1 MAPKTGHFI
10 GRSAEIAALDA
21 LLNAIEAGEPAAL
34 VLTGEPGIGKTRLL
48 AELGAR
54 ADARGQLVL
63 SGSASELEND
73 LPFSAFV
80 DALDEYLR
88 GLDPEQLASLD
99 DDVRTELA
107 QVFPSLTA
115 LGTAQAVA
123 LQHERYRS
131 HRAVRA
137 LLEELASAQPL
148 VLALDDLHWADSASL
163 ELFGALLRR
172 PPAGVLLATTVRP
185 HQVPERLAAALSRAE
200 RDSMLTRVELG
211 PLTVEEAESLVG
223 DAAGA
228 LYGESGGNPFYLEQL
243 ARAIRAGGR
252 RGRGFPGRDTS
263 PRLGRRGPHR
273 GADAALAPAR
283 LALEGAAV
291 AGDPFEPELA
301 AAAAELPETS
311 VMDAL
316 DELLRVDLVRPT
328 DVPRRFRF
336 RHPLVRRA
344 VYEATPAGWRLG
356 AHERCAAEL
365 AARGAPTAARAHHVE
380 RFAREG
386 DLEAVAVLREAG
398 DAAVRLAPGSA
409 AHWFANALRLLPPAA
424 TVDERLELLL
434 ARAGALTAAGR
445 FADSHEVLLQAV
457 ALAPGDARVERTCAA
472 AESLLGRME
481 EAGTRL
487 ETTLAALPDPGS
499 AEAVGLLVDL
509 GVNQFWRT
517 RFEEMLPTAVRTVQA
532 AKRLENQG
540 LLAASLALQSIAQ
553 ATTGAGADA
562 EASVSEAS
570 AIYDSL
576 ADDELARHLEAGAW
590 VSGAELYLDR
600 YVQADGHAARA
611 LALCRSTGQGE
622 YVLVLV
628 EILGGVWRTRGK
640 LAEAAELLDGGVEAA
655 RLLGNTHALVWNLT
669 GRSSVAL
676 PMGDVELALATA
688 QEAFDLCEDADS
700 DFHSSEAA
708 VELARALLE
717 TGRPGPAL
725 DLLLDHAGDDELAL
739 IAGTARAHAL
749 ELLTRCRLALGDHA
763 GAEQAAASAKAWAA
777 EVRLPL
783 AAAWAARATAEVE
796 LSAGDPTRAASRFER
811 LCFWIL

>member
-1 MAPKTGHFI
+1 MLA
-10 GRSAEIAALDA
+10 
-21 LLNAIEAGEPAAL
+21 
-34 VLTGEPGIGKTRLL
+34 RL
-48 AELGAR
+48 
-54 ADARGQLVL
+54 
-63 SGSASELEND
+63 
-73 LPFSAFV
+73 
-80 DALDEYLR
+80 
-88 GLDPEQLASLD
+88 
-99 DDVRTELA
+99 
-107 QVFPSLTA
+107 
-115 LGTAQAVA
+115 
-123 LQHERYRS
+123 
-131 HRAVRA
+131 
-137 LLEELASAQPL
+137 
-148 VLALDDLHWADSASL
+148 
-163 ELFGALLRR
+163 
-172 PPAGVLLATTVRP
+172 
-185 HQVPERLAAALSRAE
+185 
-200 RDSMLTRVELG
+200 ELG

-228 LYGESGGNPFYLEQL
+228 LYSESGGNPFYLEQL
-243 ARAIRAGGR
+243 ARASGPAAGEDEASLGGIRVPA
-252 RGRGFPGRDTS
+252 S
-263 PRLGRRGPHR
+263 V
-273 GADAALAPAR
+273 AAALTEELTLLSPPAR
-283 LALEGAAV
+283 IALEGAAV

-424 TVDERLELLL
+424 MVDERLELLL

-445 FADSHEVLLQAV
+445 FADSHEVLVQAV
-457 ALAPGDARVERTCAA
+457 ALAPGDLRVERTCAA

-700 DFHSSEAA
+700 GFHSSEAA

-717 TGRPGPAL
+717 TGRPAPAL

-763 GAEQAAASAKAWAA
+763 GAEHAAASAKAWAA

-796 LSAGDPTRAASRFER
+796 LSAGDPTRAAERALAAAATADEVGAPVQAALCRVVAGRALAAAGDEDAAAGQLAQAAGELETRGALRYRDAAEHELRRLGRGVHRRTRPGKPDGAGVDSLTERELQLAHLVVDRKTNPEIAAELYLSVKTVETHLRNIFRKVGVSSRVELARAVELTER
-811 LCFWIL
+811 RE